1 MKKSEIIEKLKLIPL
16 ENEGGYVKE
25 LYRGEDNCYGTIYY
39 LLGEDDFSAMHSL
52 KHDEIWY
59 YHDGPSLEMLLVYED
74 HDEIR
79 YLGKDIAND
88 EEPQIRVPA
97 NVYMGARQKEK
108 GEYTLVSTS
117 MAPAY
122 DPDEFKI
129 ASYDDLKD
137 RCQFK
142 EVLSKLTK

>member
-25 LYRGEDNCYGTIYY
+25 LYRGKDNCYGTIYY
-39 LLGEDDFSAMHSL
+39 LLGENDFSAMHSL

>member
-1 MKKSEIIEKLKLIPL
+1 MTKKEIIDKLSLVPL

-25 LYRGEDNCYGTIYY
+25 LHCGKDNCYGTIYY

-79 YLGKDIAND
+79 YLGKDILNR

-97 NVYMGARQKEK
+97 NVYMGAHQKEK

-122 DPDEFKI
+122 DPDEFSI
-129 ASYDDLKD
+129 ASYEDLKD
-137 RCQFK
+137 RCQNK
-142 EVLSKLTK
+142 ELLSKLTK